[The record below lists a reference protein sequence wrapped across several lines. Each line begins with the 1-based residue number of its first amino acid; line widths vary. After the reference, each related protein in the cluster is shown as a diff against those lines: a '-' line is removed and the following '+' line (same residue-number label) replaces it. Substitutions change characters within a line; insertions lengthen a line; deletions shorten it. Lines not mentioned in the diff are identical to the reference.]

1 MAFAPQ
7 PAATPLT
14 QATYDDY
21 VQQLKTTSAAYVAV
35 LTLLQKEGADARS
48 IANAKTDHE
57 RANLWAEGPALKRL
71 HSAIVAT
78 PPAEST

>member
-1 MAFAPQ
+1 MTFAPQ
-7 PAATPLT
+7 PAPAPLT

-57 RANLWAEGPALKRL
+57 RADLWAKGPALERL